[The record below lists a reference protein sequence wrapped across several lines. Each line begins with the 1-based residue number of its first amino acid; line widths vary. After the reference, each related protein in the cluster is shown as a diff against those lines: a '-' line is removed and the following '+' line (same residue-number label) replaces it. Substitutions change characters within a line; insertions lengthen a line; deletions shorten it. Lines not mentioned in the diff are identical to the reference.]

1 MIVYCSEKNI
11 TMLKNYILTAFRNL
25 SRHKIY
31 SVINI
36 VGLTVGLALTILL
49 LSFIRYEL
57 SYEDFNSRKDRIYR
71 TVSRINVSESKSLN
85 GPMST
90 GLAYN
95 WASKEIP
102 ELEAVLRLDPRP
114 GEISYQSE
122 TFQNDYAFYAD
133 STFFQFFDLD
143 LKYGNKQSAFA
154 PGGIILSEKLA
165 NTIFNQ
171 KDPLGKSL
179 EWRGSNL
186 EVTGVLEELP
196 ANTHL
201 NIDLLV
207 PISNLDNVNSYFK
220 NRGISAYVYFL
231 FKEGMNTPS
240 NINKLNTFLEDKIND
255 YFKDYGLTVD
265 HSLQNLGDIHL
276 HSEDLQY
283 NMSTPGSMS
292 TIIILIA
299 LAFFIILI
307 AVINYINLETSRAE
321 TRSLEVG
328 IRKVSG
334 ARKKDLVTQFI
345 GESLITVLISFF
357 LAIGVAELFSGGF
370 ENLVNREF
378 THQLYTPVNIAL
390 YFGLALFVG
399 VVSGLYPAVFLS
411 SFRPAVILKSYNNMG
426 RGNSLLRVLLVVVQ
440 FTIATF
446 LIIGLMIVY
455 SQIQYAKNKDLG
467 FDEEQVLVVEGLT
480 DAMEGDYNLI
490 RNELSSVPE
499 VKQVSAATGYPGF
512 ASMNN
517 SLRNSLDEQGV
528 VAKENIV
535 RNNYEKTLGLMIK
548 EGRYFSEEFT
558 ADTNAYV
565 INERAVDML
574 GLENPVGKKIYHN
587 KTEGRVIGVM
597 KNYHVE
603 NIREEIAPVVHSKRS
618 KNFNYVL
625 VKVSSGN
632 VKQTLNT
639 IKRKL
644 INIDS
649 EYIFEYQFLDD
660 HFEAMYDQEE
670 RMNKASIYSAV
681 IAIIIS
687 LLGLYALTSFVVIKR
702 RKEIGIRKAMGAT
715 VGSVV
720 YKLIKDI
727 NKWVLVAN
735 IIAWP
740 LAFYFMQQWLAN
752 FAFHIDISIWY
763 FVAGSLITFLIAL
776 IVVAVQAY
784 LAATENPAYTLR
796 DE

>member
-1 MIVYCSEKNI
+1 
-11 TMLKNYILTAFRNL
+11 MLKNYILTAIRNL

-31 SVINI
+31 SLINI
-36 VGLTVGLALTILL
+36 LGLTVGLALTILL
-49 LSFIRYEL
+49 MSFIRYEL
-57 SYEDFNSRKDRIYR
+57 SYEDFNSKKERIYR
-71 TVSRINVSESKSLN
+71 SVSNISVSEKKTLK

-90 GLAYN
+90 GFAYN
-95 WASKEIP
+95 WATEEVP
-102 ELEAVLRLDPRP
+102 EVEAVLRLDPRP
-114 GEISYQSE
+114 GEVKYQNE
-122 TFQNDYAFYAD
+122 VYKNDYVFYSD

-143 LKYGNKQSAFA
+143 LKHGNKQSAFV

-165 NTIFNQ
+165 NTIFNRE
-171 KDPLGKSL
+171 DPLGKTL
-179 EWRGSNL
+179 LWRGSNL
-186 EVTGVLEELP
+186 EVTGVLEQLP

-201 NIDLLV
+201 NIDALV
-207 PISNLDNVNSYFK
+207 PMSNLNNATSYFE
-220 NRGISAYVYFL
+220 NRGISSYVYFL
-231 FKEGMNTPS
+231 FQEGMNTSS
-240 NINKLNTFLEDKIND
+240 NINKLNTFLENKINE
-255 YFKDYGLTVD
+255 YFADYGLTVN
-265 HSLQNLGDIHL
+265 HRLQNLDDIHL

-299 LAFFIILI
+299 LAFFIVLI

-334 ARKKDLVTQFI
+334 ARKKDIVTQFI

-378 THQLYTPVNIAL
+378 THELYTPLNITL

-399 VVSGLYPAVFLS
+399 IVSGLYPAFFLS

-426 RGNSLLRVLLVVVQ
+426 KGNSLLRVLLVVVQ

-446 LIIGLMIVY
+446 LIIGLMMVY

-467 FDEEQVLVVEGLT
+467 FDDDQVMVVEGLT
-480 DAMEGDYNLI
+480 DAMEEDYNLI
-490 RNELSSVPE
+490 SNELSSVPE
-499 VKQVSAATGYPGF
+499 VKHVTAATGYPGQT
-512 ASMNN
+512 SMNN
-517 SLRNSLDEQGV
+517 SIRTSLDEKGV
-528 VAKENIV
+528 IAKDNIV
-535 RNNYEKTLGLMIK
+535 KNNYEKTLGLEIK

-565 INERAVDML
+565 LNERAIVML
-574 GLENPVGKKIYHN
+574 GLENPVGKRIYHN
-587 KTEGRVIGVM
+587 QSEGRIIGVM

-618 KNFNYVL
+618 DWFNYVL
-625 VKVSSGN
+625 VKVSTDDIN
-632 VKQTLNT
+632 EALNT
-639 IKRKL
+639 IKGKL
-644 INIDS
+644 VNIDN
-649 EYIFEYQFLDD
+649 EYVFKYQFLDD
-660 HFEAMYDQEE
+660 HFDAMYDQEE
-670 RMNKASIYSAV
+670 RVNKTSIYSAV

-687 LLGLYALTSFVVIKR
+687 LLGLYALTSFVVTKR

-715 VGSVV
+715 VGGVV

-727 NKWVLVAN
+727 NKWVLLAN

-740 LAFYFMQQWLAN
+740 LAFYFITEWLAN
-752 FAFHIDISIWY
+752 FAFHIEISVWY
-763 FVAGSLITFLIAL
+763 FVAGTAITFLVAL
-776 IVVAVQAY
+776 IVVATQAY
-784 LAATENPAYTLR
+784 LAATENPAHTLR

>member
-1 MIVYCSEKNI
+1 MF
-11 TMLKNYILTAFRNL
+11 KNYILTAIRNL

-31 SVINI
+31 SFINI

-49 LSFIRYEL
+49 LSFVRYEL
-57 SYEDFNSRKDRIYR
+57 SYEDFNSKKGRIYR
-71 TVSRINVSESKSLN
+71 TVSRINVSENKSLR

-90 GLAYN
+90 GFAYN
-95 WASKEIP
+95 WANEEIP
-102 ELEAVLRLDPRP
+102 EIEAVLRLDPRP
-114 GEISYQSE
+114 GEIKYQSE
-122 TFQNDYAFYAD
+122 LFKNDYVFYSD

-165 NTIFNQ
+165 STIFNQ
-171 KDPLGKSL
+171 EDPLGKAL
-179 EWRGSNL
+179 LWRGANL

-201 NIDLLV
+201 NIDFLV
-207 PISNLDNVNSYFK
+207 PMSNLDNANSYFK

-240 NINKLNTFLEDKIND
+240 NINKLNTFLENKINE
-255 YFKDYGLTVD
+255 YFADYGLTVD

-283 NMSTPGSMS
+283 NMSTPGSMN

-299 LAFFIILI
+299 LAFFIVLI

-334 ARKKDLVTQFI
+334 ASKKDLITQFI

-378 THQLYTPVNIAL
+378 THELYTPLNITL

-399 VVSGLYPAVFLS
+399 IISGLYPAFFLS
-411 SFRPAVILKSYNNMG
+411 SFRPALILKSYNNMG
-426 RGNSLLRVLLVVVQ
+426 KGNSLLRVMLVVVQ

-446 LIIGLMIVY
+446 LIIGLMMVY

-467 FDEEQVLVVEGLT
+467 FDEDQVLVVEGLT
-480 DAMEGDYNLI
+480 EAMEEDYNLI
-490 RNELSSVPE
+490 RNELSSIPE
-499 VKQVSAATGYPGF
+499 VKQVSAATGYPGYT
-512 ASMNN
+512 SMNN
-517 SLRNSLDEQGV
+517 SLRTSLDEQGV
-528 VAKENIV
+528 VAKDNIV
-535 RNNYEKTLGLMIK
+535 RNNYEKTLGLEIN

-565 INERAVDML
+565 LNERAVDML
-574 GLENPVGKKIYHN
+574 GLENPVGKRIYHN
-587 KTEGRVIGVM
+587 KSEGRIIGVM

-603 NIREEIAPVVHSKRS
+603 NVREEIAPVVHSQRRKD
-618 KNFNYVL
+618 FNYIL
-625 VKVSSGN
+625 VKVVPGS

-644 INIDS
+644 TNIDS

-660 HFEAMYDQEE
+660 HFEAMYDSEE

-727 NKWVLVAN
+727 NKWVLLAN

-740 LAFYFMQQWLAN
+740 LAFYFIQQWLAN
-752 FAFHIDISIWY
+752 FAFHIEISIWY
-763 FVAGSLITFLIAL
+763 FLAGTVLTFLIAL
-776 IVVAVQAY
+776 IVVATQAY
-784 LAATENPAYTLR
+784 LAATENPAHTLR